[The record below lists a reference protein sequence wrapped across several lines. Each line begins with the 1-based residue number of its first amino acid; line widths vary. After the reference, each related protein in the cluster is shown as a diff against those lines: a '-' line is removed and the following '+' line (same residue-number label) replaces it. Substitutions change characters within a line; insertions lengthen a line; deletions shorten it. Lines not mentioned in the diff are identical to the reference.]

1 MTSISIY
8 SHTDYMLD
16 QLFGLLMFGLGLS
29 GPSTPPSVKGDS
41 DTTESSSDASLKTEP
56 LRDKEQKIKKISRE
70 VLYKETNAA
79 SASRSGKSLEKIK
92 IREDELENL
101 FENRKERLNEEL
113 KTRREEAVEKF
124 KEEREA
130 FKEKVSQIRD
140 TKKKAVVTRIDS
152 KIAEI
157 NKKRTEQM
165 TERLSK
171 MSEILDKVG
180 VRSSESSTT
189 GKDVS
194 AVDTLVS
201 AARIAVTSAQTA
213 VSTQA
218 GKVYVADIASEDA
231 IGDAMN
237 TALKSLQTDLTAVQK
252 LVKSAQLAVQSSVKE
267 LGKIMDGGTN

>member
-1 MTSISIY
+1 
-8 SHTDYMLD
+8 MLD

-29 GPSTPPSVKGDS
+29 NPSASPSVKGESTKIEIQNIKDE
-41 DTTESSSDASLKTEP
+41 ESSSDASLKTEP
-56 LRDKEQKIKKISRE
+56 LRDKERKIKK
-70 VLYKETNAA
+70 
-79 SASRSGKSLEKIK
+79 
-92 IREDELENL
+92 REDELKNV
-101 FENRKERLNEEL
+101 FEVRKERLNEEL
-113 KTRREEAVEKF
+113 KTRREESVEKF

-140 TKKKAVVTRIDS
+140 TKKKAVVTKIDL

-165 TERLSK
+165 TQRLTK

-180 VRSSESSTT
+180 VRASESSTA
-189 GKDVS
+189 GKDLTT
-194 AVDTLVS
+194 VDTIVS
-201 AARIAVTSAQTA
+201 SARIAVASAQTA

-218 GKVYVADIASEDA
+218 GKAYVAAIVSEDA
-231 IGDAMN
+231 IGDAMS
-237 TALKSLQTDLTAVQK
+237 TALQSLQTDLTAVQK